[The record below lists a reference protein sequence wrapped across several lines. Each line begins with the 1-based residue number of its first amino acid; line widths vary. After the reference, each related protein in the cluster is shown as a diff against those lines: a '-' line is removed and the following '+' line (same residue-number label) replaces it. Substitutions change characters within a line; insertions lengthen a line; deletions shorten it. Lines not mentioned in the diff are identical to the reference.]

1 LSTGWSFYR
10 ETFPIS
16 INESTLERGQQR
28 FNIYCSMCHDRVG
41 TGKGMIVRRG
51 FTAPPSFHTDG
62 SRGFK
67 LKGADLP
74 LRQAPVGYYFE
85 VISNGFGAMPDYA
98 EQIAPNDRWAI
109 VAYVRALQF
118 SQRASL
124 GDIRDV
130 AEKSRLL
137 AIKGSP

>member
-1 LSTGWSFYR
+1 
-10 ETFPIS
+10 
-16 INESTLERGQQR
+16 
-28 FNIYCSMCHDRVG
+28 
-41 TGKGMIVRRG
+41 
-51 FTAPPSFHTDG
+51 
-62 SRGFK
+62 